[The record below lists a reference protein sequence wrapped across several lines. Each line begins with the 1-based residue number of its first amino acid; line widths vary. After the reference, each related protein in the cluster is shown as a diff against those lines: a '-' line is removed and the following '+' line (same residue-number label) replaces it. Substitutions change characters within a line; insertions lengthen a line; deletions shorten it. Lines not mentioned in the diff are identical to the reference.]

1 MELNEQNNRL
11 AVSSLS
17 MEEIKQVHFGDQ
29 EEVKLVDK
37 ESGNEMY
44 EESKEDNVEYGEY
57 NLINPY
63 SIVTLHLTSTM

>member
-1 MELNEQNNRL
+1 MEQKEQNCRL